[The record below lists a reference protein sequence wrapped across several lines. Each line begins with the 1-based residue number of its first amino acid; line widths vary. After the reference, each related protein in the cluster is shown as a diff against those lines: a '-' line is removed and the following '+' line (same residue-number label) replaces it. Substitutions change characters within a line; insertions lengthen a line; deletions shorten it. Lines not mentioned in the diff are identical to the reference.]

1 MMSARKKAPAN
12 TNLTAF
18 KANRIIYL
26 GDAQKVTQWD
36 ELSPT
41 QLKLAMYSAAQVRP
55 DDTQQTRYTLT
66 FKQFADL
73 TGMDE
78 DSAGGADYKRIFTE
92 AKRLAQRGVDF
103 IDANGDL
110 VHFNWLFGVRVSPK
124 SGTIAYSIE
133 DNLLPF
139 YKTRSGA
146 FAVISLL
153 DYMPLRGK
161 YSLLLYEFL
170 AKWRTAGQVYQT
182 IPQLREQLQVPPNL
196 YPRTVNFL
204 QRVLKGA
211 VDEINEKSTVS
222 FRVRTVEKRG
232 PRDRLEGIMFILQS
246 LTTAETERE
255 ELLVL
260 LTTRQIDK
268 PAAHAIINAR
278 SRRRIMDNIAA
289 ADRYIK
295 KQKELGLPYN
305 MAAIT
310 CTAIA
315 NDWAGADLGQPLF
328 DVTEAAPIAPPE
340 PCKICA
346 GKGIITGPDD
356 SYTHCKCVALPPAPV
371 EDEDRQPITGPIADA
386 FKEVFAEIGNGPA
399 AAAAQPTPA
408 PVEPEMDPETAARHE
423 LALLFTAEA
432 RRRMR
437 EREARDA
444 AAKAAKKTAP
454 NGAAESN

>member
-12 TNLTAF
+12 THLTAF

-36 ELSPT
+36 ELTPT

-55 DDTQQTRYTLT
+55 EDTQQTRYALT
-66 FKQFADL
+66 FKQYAEL

-78 DSAGGADYKRIFTE
+78 DSAGGADYRRVFAE
-92 AKRLAQRGVDF
+92 AKSLAQRGVDF
-103 IDANGDL
+103 IDSNGDL
-110 VHFNWLFGVRVSPK
+110 VHFNWLLGVRVSPK
-124 SGTIAYSIE
+124 SGTVAYSIE

-139 YKTRSGA
+139 YKTRTGA

-161 YSLLLYEFL
+161 YALLLYEFL
-170 AKWRTAGQVYQT
+170 AKWRAAGQVYQT
-182 IPQLREQLQVPPNL
+182 IAQLREQLQVPPGL

-211 VDEINEKSTVS
+211 VDEINEKATVS

-246 LTTAETERE
+246 LTTAETEKT
-255 ELLVL
+255 ELLAL
-260 LTTRQIDK
+260 LTARQIDK
-268 PAAHAIINAR
+268 PAALAIINAR
-278 SRRRIMDNIAA
+278 SRRRVIDNIDA

-295 KQKELGLPYN
+295 KQKELGLPCN
-305 MAAIT
+305 VAAIT

-315 NDWAGADLGQPLF
+315 NDWAGVDLGQPLF
-328 DVTEAAPIAPPE
+328 DSIEEATQTPSPE
-340 PCKICA
+340 PCKVCA
-346 GKGIITGPDD
+346 GKGIITGPDGG
-356 SYTHCKCVALPPAPV
+356 YIHCKCVALPPDPV
-371 EDEDRQPITGPIADA
+371 EDEDRQPITGPVADA

-423 LALLFTAEA
+423 RALLFTAEA

-437 EREARDA
+437 
-444 AAKAAKKTAP
+444 
-454 NGAAESN
+454 AAEKK

>member
-12 TNLTAF
+12 THLTAF

-36 ELSPT
+36 ELTPT

-55 DDTQQTRYTLT
+55 EDTQQTRYTLT
-66 FKQFADL
+66 FKQYAEL

-78 DSAGGADYKRIFTE
+78 DSAGGADYRRVFAE
-92 AKRLAQRGVDF
+92 AKSLAQRGVDF
-103 IDANGDL
+103 IDSNGDL
-110 VHFNWLFGVRVSPK
+110 VHFNWLLGVRVSPK
-124 SGTIAYSIE
+124 SGTVAYSIE

-139 YKTRSGA
+139 YKTRTGA

-161 YSLLLYEFL
+161 YALLLYEFL
-170 AKWRTAGQVYQT
+170 AKWRAAGQVYQT
-182 IPQLREQLQVPPNL
+182 IAQLREQLQVPPGL

-211 VDEINEKSTVS
+211 VDEINEKATVS

-246 LTTAETERE
+246 LTTAETEKT
-255 ELLVL
+255 ELLAL
-260 LTTRQIDK
+260 LTARQIDK
-268 PAAHAIINAR
+268 PAALAITNAR

-295 KQKELGLPYN
+295 KQKELGLPLN
-305 MAAIT
+305 IAAIT

-346 GKGIITGPDD
+346 GKGIITGPGG
-356 SYTHCKCVALPPAPV
+356 SYTHCKCVALPPDTV

-386 FKEVFAEIGNGPA
+386 FKEVFREFGNGGNGQRPA
-399 AAAAQPTPA
+399 ATQAA
-408 PVEPEMDPETAARHE
+408 PEANEQTSDDDSRPSWREIMAAR
-423 LALLFTAEA
+423 
-432 RRRMR
+432 
-437 EREARDA
+437 
-444 AAKAAKKTAP
+444 KKTAP
-454 NGAAESN
+454 SDDAE